1 MQRNV
6 VLQWKIPL
14 MLHIQKRLFRYNSVG
29 YVKQVRGQQKVPIG
43 RSHCPKTRRIAEK
56 KEDEQHEMCKKK
68 KKSPF
73 LLSFFPQRKRRN

>member
-56 KEDEQHEMCKKK
+56 KEDEQHEMCKKQRITV
-68 KKSPF
+68 S
-73 LLSFFPQRKRRN
+73 LVLFPQRKRRN